1 MWLGSDV
8 LFATRLV
15 GGKKFP
21 TKITKYPYFLGMT
34 LFAKLADKFVQ
45 CHYVVSE
52 HLKSELQPLKLRKP
66 IKVLADP
73 PKSLT
78 GIVRKP
84 HNGFNI
90 LYYRPVG
97 SNQKFIDWVYG
108 YDVVQKIWS
117 KLPNCEYLE
126 AQAGSKRDLVCALD
140 ALKAKVIII
149 EINGS
154 ADMDGVYEYANLV
167 LRPNRHDGNPRM
179 IMECEQLGI
188 PYYWSKENP
197 DVNEILKKINEV
209 IQANSPK

>member
-1 MWLGSDV
+1 MKLFWLGSDV

-34 LFAKLADKFVQ
+34 VFSKLADKFVEG
-45 CHYVVSE
+45 HYVVSE

-78 GIVRKP
+78 GVVRKP

-97 SNQKFIDWVYG
+97 ANQKFIDWVYG
-108 YDVVQKIWS
+108 KNVASEVGER
-117 KLPNCEYLE
+117 LPDNCSISE
-126 AQAGSKRDLVCALD
+126 C
-140 ALKAKVIII
+140 
-149 EINGS
+149 NGNMN
-154 ADMDGVYEYANLV
+154 MDEVYPYIDFV

-197 DVNEILKKINEV
+197 CIEDALMAIKVAIFNKTERSYSE
-209 IQANSPK
+209 Q